1 VEGGGDGR
9 AGRGGGAGLGVDGVD
24 DQAAGLAVQGGVDP
38 ADEAVAVQDGQD
50 VVAVAAGRLGD
61 VDLQAEAEAEQP
73 LGPLA
78 VDDQVVEGRQQGRP
92 WPPVAGLEA
101 LQEGQVVGVDVP
113 GAFRSAPPAAR
124 RTRSIRPDRSR
135 EASTDGRP
143 G

>member
-1 VEGGGDGR
+1 MEGGGDGR

-113 GAFRSAPPAAR
+113 GAVPLGAVGGEADPLD
-124 RTRSIRPDRSR
+124 RPDRSR